1 MLQKMMLTAAKT
13 ETNQTC
19 SHKLNKKFG
28 MDPTPLGVIQTINTI
43 PAVLRTAF
51 FVPKIKTTTLNPIHN
66 FKPKENIMKKTLY
79 SLTALIAL
87 ALPSQA
93 LAGKNIQIVGSST
106 VYPFVTVAAEE
117 FGNNTDFNTPIVES
131 TGTGGGLKLFCGGVG
146 ETHPDLANASRG
158 IKKSEEELCA
168 KNGVKDITEIKLG
181 YDGIVLANSKKA
193 DRYSLSKEHV
203 FLALAKQ
210 IPADGKLI
218 DNPHK
223 NWSDIDASLPN
234 VKIEVYGPPTTSGT
248 RDAFSEL
255 VMEKACKDL
264 PEFKAAF
271 PDKKVRKKTCH
282 LVREDGHYI
291 EAGEN
296 DNLIVQKLQSN
307 PQALGIFGFS
317 FLDQSGDI
325 VQGSLIN
332 DTEPTFDNIASGDY
346 GISRSLYVYLK
357 NAHIGITA
365 GLREFATELV
375 SDEAAGE
382 FGYLSEK
389 GLIPLPAN
397 DLETMQGS
405 VSALTESAAN

>member
-1 MLQKMMLTAAKT
+1 
-13 ETNQTC
+13 
-19 SHKLNKKFG
+19 
-28 MDPTPLGVIQTINTI
+28 
-43 PAVLRTAF
+43 
-51 FVPKIKTTTLNPIHN
+51 
-66 FKPKENIMKKTLY
+66 MKKTLH
-79 SLTALIAL
+79 SLTALMVL
-87 ALPSQA
+87 AMPLQA
-93 LAGKNIQIVGSST
+93 QAGENIQAVGSST

-117 FGNNTDFNTPIVES
+117 FGNSSDFNTPIVES
-131 TGTGGGLKLFCGGVG
+131 TGTGGGFKLFCSGIG
-146 ETHPDLANASRG
+146 ESHPDLSNASRA
-158 IKKSEEELCA
+158 IKKSEAELCA

-193 DRYSLSKEHV
+193 DRYNLTKDQV

-210 IPADGKLI
+210 VPADGKLV
-218 DNPHK
+218 DNPYK

-282 LVREDGHYI
+282 LLREDGHYI

-325 VQGSLIN
+325 VQGSLIG
-332 DTEPTFDNIASGDY
+332 DTEPTFDNISDGSY

-357 NAHIGITA
+357 NAHIGKTA
-365 GLREFATELV
+365 GLREFATELIG
-375 SDEAAGE
+375 DESAGE
-382 FGYLSEK
+382 FGYLTEK
-389 GLIPLPAN
+389 GLIPLPEKE
-397 DLETMQGS
+397 LEIMQGR

>member
-1 MLQKMMLTAAKT
+1 
-13 ETNQTC
+13 
-19 SHKLNKKFG
+19 
-28 MDPTPLGVIQTINTI
+28 
-43 PAVLRTAF
+43 
-51 FVPKIKTTTLNPIHN
+51 
-66 FKPKENIMKKTLY
+66 MKKTLY
-79 SLTALIAL
+79 TFIALVVL
-87 ALPSQA
+87 ALPLQA
-93 LAGKNIQIVGSST
+93 QAGTNIQIVGSST
-106 VYPFVTVAAEE
+106 VYPFVTVTAEE

-131 TGTGGGLKLFCGGVG
+131 TGTGGGFKLFCAGAG
-146 ETHPDLANASRG
+146 EMHPDISNASRA
-158 IKKSEEELCA
+158 IKQSEEKLCA

-193 DRYSLSKEHV
+193 DRYSLSKEQI
-203 FLALAKQ
+203 FLALAKKV
-210 IPADGKLI
+210 PVDGKLV
-218 DNPHK
+218 DNPNQ
-223 NWSDIDASLPN
+223 NWSDVDASLPN

-264 PEFKAAF
+264 PAFKAAF
-271 PDKKVRKKTCH
+271 PDKKVRKKSCH
-282 LVREDGHYI
+282 LLREDGRYI

-325 VQGSLIN
+325 VQGSIVGGI
-332 DTEPTFDNIASGDY
+332 EPTFDNISNGSY

-357 NAHIGITA
+357 NAHIGKTA
-365 GLREFATELV
+365 GFKEFATELI

-389 GLIPLPAN
+389 GLIPLPAEE
-397 DLETMQGS
+397 LKTMQQRITK
-405 VSALTESAAN
+405 LTQ